1 MKLKYLAIILIL
13 LIGTLLGTVYY
24 YGFDPSLLTQLSFYE
39 NLANPSVRIVRV
51 QEGLRKEEIAEIMF
65 DKLDWGRRKKMILL
79 MPILL

>member
-13 LIGTLLGTVYY
+13 LIGTLLGIVYY
-24 YGFDPSLLTQLSFYE
+24 YGLDPSLLTKLSFYE

-65 DKLDWGRRKKMILL
+65 DKLDWGGAKK
-79 MPILL
+79 